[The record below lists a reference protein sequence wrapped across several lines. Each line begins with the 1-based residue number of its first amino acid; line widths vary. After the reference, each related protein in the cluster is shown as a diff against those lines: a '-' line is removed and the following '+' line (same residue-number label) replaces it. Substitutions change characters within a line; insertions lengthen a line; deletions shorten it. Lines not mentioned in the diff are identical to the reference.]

1 MGAAHIR
8 AKKGRRRAAQGERA
22 TARFADSAD
31 PGLPPVQGLYDPAL
45 DKDSCG
51 VGFIADIKG
60 RSSHKLIEDALAI
73 LCNLEHRGAVGA
85 DPRAGDGAG
94 ILVQI
99 PHKFFAKEAGRLGF
113 GLPKPGEY
121 AIGALFMPRDPDWR
135 QVIREIYSQMIK
147 RERMTLLGWREVP
160 SDNSTLGESVKPTE
174 PVHLQVFIG
183 RGNKIKTEEEFERRL
198 YILRKS
204 MSNAIYTRKERRLS
218 GYYPVSISCRTIVY
232 KGMFLA
238 DQLGT
243 YYPDLRDRDFESAL
257 ALVHQRFSTNTF
269 PAWSL
274 AHPYRMIAHNGEINT
289 LRGNVNWMAAR
300 QASVSSPLFG
310 KDINKLWPISYEG
323 QSDTACFDNA
333 LEFLVQGGYS
343 LAHAMMMMI
352 PEAWAGN
359 PLMDEERR
367 AFYEYNA
374 ALMEPWDGPAAIAFT
389 NGRQIGATLDRNG
402 LRPARY
408 LLTNDDR
415 IVMASEMGVLPIS
428 EKDIIKKWRLQPGKM
443 LLVDLDEGRL
453 IPDEELKATLAK
465 SHPYKEWLART
476 QIVLEELPGTA
487 NEAPISNLS
496 LLDRQQAFGYT
507 QEDLKFLMTPM
518 ATTGEEA
525 VGSMGNDTPISALSD
540 KPKSL
545 FTYFKQNFAQVTNP
559 PIDPIRE
566 ELVMSLVS
574 IIGPRP
580 NIFDLEGTS
589 KTKRLEVRQPILT
602 NEDLEKIRSI
612 SEMSGDHF
620 KSHTFDITFPAEH
633 GADGMGWALAELC
646 ERAEEEVR
654 NGCNIIIL
662 SDRRASADRIPIP
675 VLLACAA
682 VHHHLIRNGL
692 RTSVGMVLETGE
704 PREVH
709 HFACLAGY
717 GAEAINPYLAFETLI
732 AIKDDLPGKP
742 TDDKEVIKKY
752 IKAIG
757 KGLLKVMSKM
767 GISTYQSYCGAQIFD
782 AVGLRQDFVDNYFT
796 GTHTRIEGVGLAEIA
811 EEAVRRHRDAFSD
824 APIYRSMLDVGGD
837 YAVRVRGEDH
847 VWTAET
853 VSRLQHAVRGNSQDH
868 YRAFAQVVNE
878 QNERLLTI
886 RGMFRLKKAD
896 EDGRKPVPLE
906 EVEPAKNI
914 VRRFSTG
921 AMSFGSISREAHTTL
936 AIAMNRIGGKSN
948 TGEGGEEADRFKPL
962 PNGDSMRSAIKQVAS
977 GRFGVTAEYLVNSDM
992 MQIKIAQGAKPGE
1005 GGQLP
1010 GHKVDKTIAKVRH
1023 STPGVGLISPPPHH
1037 DIYSIEDLAQLIFDL
1052 KNVNPTGDVSVKL
1065 VSEVGVGT
1073 VAAGVSKARADHVTI
1088 AGFEGGTGAS
1098 PLTSIKH
1105 AGSPWEI
1112 GLAETHQTLV
1122 INRLRGRIAVQV
1134 DGGIR
1139 TGRDVVVGALL
1150 GADEFGF
1157 ATAPLIAAGCIM
1169 MRKCHL
1175 NTCPVG
1181 VATQDPVLRKRF
1193 KGQPEHVINYFFFV
1207 AEEVREL
1214 MAELG
1219 FRTFDEIVGQMQM
1232 LDRRKLV
1239 EHWKAKGLDFSK
1251 LFTKPPAEKGTA
1263 IFKCEPQDH
1272 KIKEIL
1278 DRKLIAESQSAL
1290 DRGAPV
1296 RLQSV
1301 IRNTDRACGGML
1313 SGEVAK
1319 RYGHEGL
1326 PDNTIHVRFT
1336 GTAGQSF
1343 GAWLA
1348 RGITFELDGDAN
1360 DYVGK
1365 GLSGGRLIIRPPA
1378 DSGIVPEESIIVGN
1392 TVLYGAIEGEC
1403 YFRGVAG
1410 ERFAVRNSGA
1420 IAVIEGAGDHCCE
1433 YMTGGVVVVLGR
1445 TGRNFAAGMSGGIA
1459 YVVDEDNTFKSRCN
1473 MAMVELEPVPEEEQ
1487 VAEQEFG
1494 HYNDLESH
1502 GRVDV
1507 MSDLTTK
1514 DAERLHM
1521 LIANH
1526 ARHTGSKRAAE
1537 ILANWD
1543 SYRPLFRKVM
1553 PVEYRRALAEMAKE
1567 KAATMQ
1573 AAE

>member
-1 MGAAHIR
+1 M
-8 AKKGRRRAAQGERA
+8 
-22 TARFADSAD
+22 TASGFGLFD
-31 PGLPPVQGLYDPAL
+31 PTLE
-45 DKDSCG
+45 KDSCG

-60 RSSHKLIEDALAI
+60 RKSHKIIEDALTI
-73 LCNLEHRGAVGA
+73 LLNLEHRGAVGA

-94 ILVQI
+94 ILVQA
-99 PHKFFAKEAGRLGF
+99 PHKFLAKKAAALGIN
-113 GLPKPGEY
+113 LPAPGHY
-121 AIGALFMPRDPDWR
+121 AVGALFMPHDADWR
-135 QVIREIYSQMIK
+135 REIIDTYTALAAQDGMAV
-147 RERMTLLGWREVP
+147 LGWRDVP
-160 SDNSTLGESVKPTE
+160 TDNSTLGESVKPTE
-174 PVHLQVFIG
+174 PVHKQVFIA
-183 RGNKIKTEEEFERRL
+183 RNPNIASEEEFERRL
-198 YILRKS
+198 YILRKTIS
-204 MSNAIYTRKERRLS
+204 STLYGRRGRSTSN
-218 GYYPVSISCRTIVY
+218 YYPVSISCRTLIY

-238 DQLGT
+238 DQLCT
-243 YYPDLRDRDFESAL
+243 YYPDLHDPDFESAL
-257 ALVHQRFSTNTF
+257 ALIHQRFSTNTF
-269 PAWSL
+269 PTWSL

-289 LRGNVNWMAAR
+289 LRGNNNWMAAR
-300 QASVSSPLFG
+300 QASVSSPKFG
-310 KDINKLWPISYEG
+310 ADINKLWPISYEG

-333 LEFLVQGGYS
+333 LEFLVMGGYS

-359 PLMDEERR
+359 PLMSEERR

-408 LLTNDDR
+408 LVTRDDR
-415 IVMASEMGVLPIS
+415 IIMASEMGVLPVP
-428 EKDIIKKWRLQPGKM
+428 EQDILVKWRLQPGKM

-453 IPDEELKATLAK
+453 IPDEELKAQLAR
-465 SHPYKEWLART
+465 SHPYQEWLERT
-476 QIVLEELPGTA
+476 QIVLENLPPA
-487 NEAPISNLS
+487 PEAAPISNLS
-496 LLDRQQAFGYT
+496 LLDRQQLFGYT
-507 QEDLKFLMTPM
+507 QEDLKILMTPM
-518 ATTGEEA
+518 AATGEEP

-540 KPKSL
+540 RPKLL

-580 NIFDLEGTS
+580 NLFDLEGS
-589 KTKRLEVRQPILT
+589 SRNKRLEVHQPILT
-602 NEDLEKIRSI
+602 NANLEKIRSI
-612 SEMSGDHF
+612 SDLGDHF
-620 KSHTFDITFPAEH
+620 RSLTLDTTWRVESGPGGMEAAIHKLCDESDA
-633 GADGMGWALAELC
+633 AVRDG
-646 ERAEEEVR
+646 V
-654 NGCNIIIL
+654 NIIIL
-662 SDRRASADRIPIP
+662 SDRRAGADRIPIP
-675 VLLACAA
+675 SLLACAA
-682 VHHHLIRNGL
+682 VHHHLIREGL
-692 RTSVGMVLETGE
+692 RTSVGLVVESAE

-709 HFACLAGY
+709 HFCCLAGY
-717 GAEAINPYLAFETLI
+717 GAEAINPYLAFETLV
-732 AIKDDLPGKP
+732 AMKDELPQKL
-742 TDDKEVIKKY
+742 DDKEIVKRY
-752 IKAIG
+752 IKSID

-782 AVGLRQDFVDNYFT
+782 AVGLRSDFVGRYFT
-796 GTHTRIEGVGLAEIA
+796 GTATRIEGVGLAEIA

-824 APIYRSMLDVGGD
+824 APIYRSMLDVGGE
-837 YAVRVRGEDH
+837 YAFRVRGEEH
-847 VWTAET
+847 IWNAGT
-853 VSRLQHAVRGNSQDH
+853 VSALQHAVRGNSYEK
-868 YRAFAQVVNE
+868 YRQFARQINE
-878 QNERLLTI
+878 QSHHLYTI
-886 RGMFRLKKAD
+886 RGLFRIRSA
-896 EDGRKPVPLE
+896 EEEARRPIPLE
-906 EVEPAKNI
+906 QVEPAKNI

-977 GRFGVTAEYLVNSDM
+977 GRFGVTAEYLVNSDV

-1010 GHKVDKTIAKVRH
+1010 GHKVDKIIAKVRH

-1052 KNVNPTGDVSVKL
+1052 KNVNPQGDVSVKL

-1073 VAAGVSKARADHVTI
+1073 VAAGVSKARSDHVTI

-1122 INRLRGRIAVQV
+1122 ANRLRGRIAVQV

-1157 ATAPLIAAGCIM
+1157 ATAPLIAAGCVM

-1193 KGQPEHVINYFFFV
+1193 RGQPEHIINYFFFV

-1214 MAELG
+1214 MAEMG
-1219 FRTFDEIVGQMQM
+1219 YRTFNEMIGQMQM
-1232 LDRRKLV
+1232 LDRRQLIA
-1239 EHWKAKGLDFSK
+1239 HAKATGLDFSK
-1251 LFTKPPAEKGTA
+1251 LFMKPDVPASVAT
-1263 IFKCEPQDH
+1263 FNCERQDH
-1272 KIKEIL
+1272 KIRDVL
-1278 DRKLIAESQSAL
+1278 DRKLIAQSQAAL
-1290 DRGAPV
+1290 ERGEPV
-1296 RLQSV
+1296 RMAFA
-1301 IRNTDRACGGML
+1301 IKNTDRTAGAML

-1319 RYGHEGL
+1319 RYRHEGL
-1326 PDNTIHVRFT
+1326 PPDTIVTRFT

-1343 GAWLA
+1343 GAFLA
-1348 RGITFELDGDAN
+1348 RGVTFELEGDAN
-1360 DYVGK
+1360 DYLGK
-1365 GLSGGRLIIRPPA
+1365 GLSGGRIAVRPPA
-1378 DSGIVPEESIIVGN
+1378 NAGIVPEKSIIVGN
-1392 TVLYGAIEGEC
+1392 TVLYGAISGEC

-1433 YMTGGVVVVLGR
+1433 YMTGGIVVVLGP

-1459 YVVDEDNTFKSRCN
+1459 YVLDEDGSFASRCN
-1473 MAMVELEPVPEEEQ
+1473 LAMVDLEPMPDEEDINAK
-1487 VAEQEFG
+1487 VFHHAR
-1494 HYNDLESH
+1494 DLETH
-1502 GRVDV
+1502 GLVDI
-1507 MSDLTTK
+1507 MSDLSSF
-1514 DAERLHM
+1514 DGHRLHH
-1521 LIANH
+1521 LVTRH
-1526 ARHTGSKRAAE
+1526 ARFTGSALAAK
-1537 ILANWD
+1537 ILKDWTGW
-1543 SYRPLFRKVM
+1543 YPKFRKIM
-1553 PVEYRRALAEMAKE
+1553 PVEYRRALNELKT
-1567 KAATMQ
+1567 AAI

>member
-1 MGAAHIR
+1 MSEEKRSAEFG
-8 AKKGRRRAAQGERA
+8 GRGS
-22 TARFADSAD
+22 TAD
-31 PGLPPVQGLYDPAL
+31 PGTPLAQGLYDPAL

-60 RSSHKLIEDALAI
+60 RKSHQLIEDGLRI

-85 DPRAGDGAG
+85 DPRMGDGAG

-99 PHKFFAKEAGRLGF
+99 PHKFFAKKTIELGIK
-113 GLPKPGEY
+113 LPKPGEY
-121 AIGALFMPRDPDWR
+121 AVGYLFMPVEPSWR
-135 QVIREIYSQMIK
+135 QIIRDIYAEVIAREGL
-147 RERMTLLGWREVP
+147 TLLGWRDVP
-160 SDNSTLGESVKPTE
+160 TDNSTLGESVKPTE
-174 PVHLQVFIG
+174 PKHMQVFIG
-183 RGNKIKTEEEFERRL
+183 HGKKKFSEGEFERRL

-204 MSNAIYTRKERRLS
+204 ISNAIYRRRERHTA
-218 GYYPVSISCRTIVY
+218 GYYPVSISCRTVIY

-238 DQLGT
+238 DQLGA
-243 YYPDLRDRDFESAL
+243 YYPDLHDAGFESAL

-269 PAWSL
+269 PTWSL
-274 AHPYRMIAHNGEINT
+274 AHPYRYIAHNGEINT

-343 LAHAMMMMI
+343 LAHAAMMLI

-359 PLMDEERR
+359 PLMDAKRR
-367 AFYEYNA
+367 AFYEYHA
-374 ALMEPWDGPAAIAFT
+374 CLMEPWDGPAAMAFT
-389 NGRQIGATLDRNG
+389 DGRQIGATLDRNG

-408 LLTNDDR
+408 FVTDEGLV
-415 IVMASEMGVLPIS
+415 VMASETGVLPIP
-428 EKDIIKKWRLQPGKM
+428 EKSIVQKWRLQPGKM
-443 LLVDLDEGRL
+443 LLIDLAKGR
-453 IPDEELKATLAK
+453 IISDEEIKAELAGA
-465 SHPYKEWLART
+465 HPYQQWLDRT
-476 QIVLEELPGTA
+476 QIRVHELPGSSSPQPRT
-487 NEAPISNLS
+487 NVS

-507 QEDLKFLMTPM
+507 QESVKFLMVPM
-518 ATTGEEA
+518 AQTGQEA
-525 VGSMGNDTPISALSD
+525 VGSMGTDTPISALSD
-540 KPKSL
+540 RPKL
-545 FTYFKQNFAQVTNP
+545 LHTYFKQNFAQVTNP

-566 ELVMSLVS
+566 ELVMSLVTF
-574 IIGPRP
+574 IGPRP
-580 NIFDLEGTS
+580 NLLDLEGTS
-589 KTKRLEVRQPILT
+589 KQKRLEAAHPILS
-602 NEDLEKIRSI
+602 NENLERIRGI
-612 SEMSGDHF
+612 GDVADNQF
-620 KSHTFDITFPAEH
+620 RTVTLDMTYGVDH
-633 GADGMGWALAELC
+633 GAAGMGEALDKLC
-646 ERAEEEVR
+646 KRAEDAVR
-654 NGCNIIIL
+654 AGENIIIL
-662 SDRRASADRIPIP
+662 SDRATGPDRIPIP
-675 VLLACAA
+675 SLLATSA
-682 VHHHLIRNGL
+682 VHHHLIRCGL
-692 RTSVGMVLETGE
+692 RTSVGLVVETGE
-704 PREVH
+704 AHEVH
-709 HFACLAGY
+709 QFATLAGY
-717 GAEAINPYLAFETLI
+717 GAEAINPYLAFETLE
-732 AIKDDLPGKP
+732 AMLPEIDEELTAEEAVKR
-742 TDDKEVIKKY
+742 Y
-752 IKAIG
+752 INSVD

-782 AVGLRQDFVDNYFT
+782 AVGLRQDFVDKYFT

-811 EEAVRRHRDAFSD
+811 EETVRRHRDAFSD

-868 YRAFAQVVNE
+868 YRAFAQIVNE

-886 RGMFRLKKAD
+886 RGMFRLKNAD
-896 EDGRKPVPLE
+896 EDGRKPVPLKE
-906 EVEPAKNI
+906 IEPAKNI

-948 TGEGGEEADRFKPL
+948 TGEGGEESDRFKPL

-992 MQIKIAQGAKPGE
+992 MQIKMAQGAKPGE

-1122 INRLRGRIAVQV
+1122 INRLRSRIAVQV

-1207 AEEVREL
+1207 AEEVRAL

-1219 FRTFDEIVGQMQM
+1219 FRTFDEMVGQIQM

-1239 EHWKAKGLDFSK
+1239 EHWKAKGLDFSR
-1251 LFTKPPAEKGTA
+1251 LFTKPPAEKGVA
-1263 IFKCEPQDH
+1263 IYKCEPQDH
-1272 KIKEIL
+1272 KIKDIL

-1296 RLQSV
+1296 RLQFA
-1301 IRNTDRACGGML
+1301 IHNTDRACGGML

-1348 RGITFELDGDAN
+1348 RGITFELDGEGN

-1365 GLSGGRLIIRPPA
+1365 GLSGGRVIIRPPA

-1392 TVLYGAIEGEC
+1392 TVLYGAIAGEC
-1403 YFRGVAG
+1403 YFLGVAG

-1420 IAVIEGAGDHCCE
+1420 VAVIEGAGDHCCE
-1433 YMTGGVVVVLGR
+1433 YMTGGVVAVLGP

-1459 YVVDEDNTFKSRCN
+1459 YVLDKDNTFKSRCN

-1507 MSDLTTK
+1507 MADLTTK
-1514 DAERLHM
+1514 DAERLRM

-1526 ARHTGSKRAAE
+1526 ARYTGSKRAAE
-1537 ILANWD
+1537 ILAYWD

-1553 PVEYRRALAEMAKE
+1553 PIEYRRALAEMAKE

>member
-1 MGAAHIR
+1 MVMGSVR
-8 AKKGRRRAAQGERA
+8 L
-22 TARFADSAD
+22 TMSASGF
-31 PGLPPVQGLYDPAL
+31 GLFDPAL
-45 DKDSCG
+45 EKDSCG

-60 RSSHKLIEDALAI
+60 RKSHKIVEDALTI
-73 LCNLEHRGAVGA
+73 LVNLEHRGAVGA

-99 PHKFFAKEAGRLGF
+99 PHKFFAKRAATLGF
-113 GLPKPGEY
+113 ALPAPGQY
-121 AIGALFMPRDPDWR
+121 AVGALFLPHDAAWR
-135 QVIREIYSQMIK
+135 QEIMDTYAQVAAREG
-147 RERMTLLGWREVP
+147 MTLLGWRDVP
-160 SDNSTLGESVKPTE
+160 TDNSTLGETVKPTE
-174 PVHLQVFIG
+174 PVHKQVFLARNPSIASDD
-183 RGNKIKTEEEFERRL
+183 EFERRL
-198 YILRKS
+198 YILRKTIS
-204 MSNAIYTRKERRLS
+204 GIMYGRRPRSTSN
-218 GYYPVSISCRTIVY
+218 YYPVSISCRTLIY

-243 YYPDLRDRDFESAL
+243 YYPDLHDPDFESAL

-289 LRGNVNWMAAR
+289 LRGNNNWMAAR
-300 QASVSSPLFG
+300 QASVSSPKFG
-310 KDINKLWPISYEG
+310 DDITRLWPISYEG

-333 LEFLVQGGYS
+333 LEFLTMGGYP

-359 PLMDEERR
+359 PLMNEERR
-367 AFYEYNA
+367 AFYEYHA

-408 LLTNDDR
+408 IVTRDDR
-415 IVMASEMGVLPIS
+415 IIMASEVGVLPIA
-428 EKDIIKKWRLQPGKM
+428 EEEIVTKWRLQPGKM

-453 IPDEELKATLAK
+453 IPDEELKSTLAQ
-465 SHPYKEWLART
+465 SHPYREWLERT
-476 QIVLEELPGTA
+476 QMVLEELPPVA
-487 NEAPISNLS
+487 ESAPLSNLS

-507 QEDLKFLMTPM
+507 QEDLKILMTPM
-518 ATTGEEA
+518 AATGEEA
-525 VGSMGNDTPISALSD
+525 IGSMGNDTPISALSD
-540 KPKSL
+540 RPKPL

-580 NIFDLEGTS
+580 NLFDLEGVS
-589 KTKRLEVRQPILT
+589 KVKRLEVRQPILT
-602 NEDLEKIRSI
+602 NADLEKIRSI
-612 SEMSGDHF
+612 SDMGDHF
-620 KSHTFDITFPAEH
+620 KSLTLDTTWPAAE
-633 GADGMGWALAELC
+633 GAAGMAGAIDALCAQADGA
-646 ERAEEEVR
+646 VR
-654 NGCNIIIL
+654 DGINIIIL
-662 SDRRASADRIPIP
+662 SDRRAGADRVAIPS
-675 VLLACAA
+675 LLACAA
-682 VHHHLIRNGL
+682 VHHHLIREGL
-692 RTSVGMVLETGE
+692 RTSVGLVVESGE

-709 HFACLAGY
+709 HFCCLAGY
-717 GAEAINPYLAFETLI
+717 GAEAINPYLAFETL
-732 AIKDDLPGKP
+732 AAFKSELPQKL
-742 TDDKEVIKKY
+742 DEKEVIKRY
-752 IKAIG
+752 IKSID

-782 AVGLRQDFVDNYFT
+782 AVGLKSDFVAKYFT
-796 GTHTRIEGVGLAEIA
+796 GTATRIEGVGLAEIA

-824 APIYRSMLDVGGD
+824 APIYRAMLDVGGE
-837 YAVRVRGEDH
+837 YAFRVRGEEH
-847 VWTAET
+847 VWNAAT
-853 VSRLQHAVRGNSQDH
+853 VGALQHAVRGNSYERYRH
-868 YRAFAQVVNE
+868 YARLINE
-878 QNERLLTI
+878 QAEHLFTI
-886 RGMFRLKKAD
+886 RGLFRIRSAE
-896 EDGRKPVPLE
+896 EDGRAPVPLE
-906 EVEPAKNI
+906 DVEPAQDI
-914 VRRFSTG
+914 VRRFATG

-977 GRFGVTAEYLVNSDM
+977 GRFGVTAEYLVNADM

-1052 KNVNPTGDVSVKL
+1052 KNVNPDGDVSVKL

-1073 VAAGVSKARADHVTI
+1073 VAAGVSKARSDHVTI

-1122 INRLRGRIAVQV
+1122 ANRLRGRIAVQV

-1139 TGRDVVVGALL
+1139 TGRDVIVGALL

-1193 KGQPEHVINYFFFV
+1193 RGQPEHVINYFFFV

-1214 MAELG
+1214 MAAMG
-1219 FRTFDEIVGQMQM
+1219 YRTFNEMIGQMQM
-1232 LDRRKLV
+1232 LDRVQLIS
-1239 EHWKAKGLDFSK
+1239 HAKANGLDFSR
-1251 LFTKPPAEKGTA
+1251 LFTKPDVPANVKLYN
-1263 IFKCEPQDH
+1263 CEQQDH
-1272 KIKEIL
+1272 KIHDII
-1278 DRKLIAESQSAL
+1278 DRKLIAQSQSAL
-1290 DRGAPV
+1290 GGGAPV
-1296 RLQSV
+1296 RIQLP
-1301 IRNTDRACGGML
+1301 IRNTDRTTGAML
-1313 SGEVAK
+1313 SGEIAK
-1319 RYGHEGL
+1319 RYGHDGL
-1326 PDNTIHVRFT
+1326 PDDAIVAQFA

-1343 GAWLA
+1343 GAFLA
-1348 RGITFELDGDAN
+1348 RGVTFELEGDAN

-1365 GLSGGRLIIRPPA
+1365 GLSGGRIVVRPPA
-1378 DSGIVPEESIIVGN
+1378 QSGIVPEQSIVVGN

-1459 YVVDEDNTFKSRCN
+1459 YVLDDDGTFDSRCN
-1473 MAMVELEPVPEEEQ
+1473 LAMVELEPMPGEEDINAR
-1487 VAEQEFG
+1487 VFHHAR
-1494 HYNDLESH
+1494 DLEAH
-1502 GRVDV
+1502 GLVDI
-1507 MSDLTTK
+1507 MSDMSRF
-1514 DAERLHM
+1514 DAHRLHH
-1521 LIANH
+1521 LITRH
-1526 ARHTGSKRAAE
+1526 ARFTDSAIAAK
-1537 ILANWD
+1537 ILREWKT
-1543 SYRPLFRKVM
+1543 YYPKFRKVM
-1553 PVEYRRALAEMAKE
+1553 PVEYRRALNEM
-1567 KAATMQ
+1567 KAAAI